1 MPYHSEE
8 PDLLLEGVRFEDL
21 SQTEK
26 AEFTRGK

>member
-1 MPYHSEE
+1 MPYHNKE
-8 PDLLLEGVRFEDL
+8 PYLLLEGVRFEDL